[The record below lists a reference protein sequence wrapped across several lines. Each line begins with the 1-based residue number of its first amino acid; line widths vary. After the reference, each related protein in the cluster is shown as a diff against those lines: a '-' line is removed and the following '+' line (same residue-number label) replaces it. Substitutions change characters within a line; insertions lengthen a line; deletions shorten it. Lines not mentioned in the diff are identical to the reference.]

1 MGLREE
7 LLAETGPKTHVAE
20 LCGRAA
26 DELII
31 KEMVIEQRDRE
42 IERLRGALGRSS
54 HFLSRAADACSDG
67 DLSDPRIDELSDWAV
82 EVEEMLA
89 KAKV

>member
-31 KEMVIEQRDRE
+31 KEMVIAVRDRE
-42 IERLRGALGRSS
+42 IEMLR
-54 HFLSRAADACSDG
+54 DAFTWSLRHTSGKELRRMVG
-67 DLSDPRIDELSDWAV
+67 DLSDTSDLDEYLRAIKRARAS
-82 EVEEMLA
+82 
-89 KAKV
+89 KTKV

>member
-31 KEMVIEQRDRE
+31 KEMVIAVRDRE
-42 IERLRGALGRSS
+42 IEMLR
-54 HFLSRAADACSDG
+54 
-67 DLSDPRIDELSDWAV
+67 DLLQEIEIRTATGEGLTPEECMAV
-82 EVEEMLA
+82 HLMANVRDD
-89 KAKV
+89 